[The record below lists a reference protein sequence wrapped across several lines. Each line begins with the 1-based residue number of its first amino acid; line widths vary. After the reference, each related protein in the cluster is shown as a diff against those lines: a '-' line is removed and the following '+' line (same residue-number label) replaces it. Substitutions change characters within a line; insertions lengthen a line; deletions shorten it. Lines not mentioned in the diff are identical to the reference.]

1 MNDLLTRFIVAVET
15 IGTALTAMASGGTGQ
30 LNVPATPGADSAAPA
45 GAGAKPSGRGKAA
58 ADKPKDAAP
67 AAAAADTKPDAS
79 AQAAAEAQAAQIAA
93 DQQAAADKAKA
104 AAAEEGFPY
113 EELKKA
119 IIALASAGNE
129 GKEQALRILT
139 DAGVEKGGKASDAPK
154 GKWKGMHADAVA
166 SLAKIKEADSLA

>member
-1 MNDLLTRFIVAVET
+1 MNDLLTRFVVAVES

-30 LNVPATPGADSAAPA
+30 LNVPATPGSEAAAPA

-67 AAAAADTKPDAS
+67 AAAADTKPDAS

-93 DQQAAADKAKA
+93 DQQAVADKAK
-104 AAAEEGFPY
+104 AAEEGFPY

>member
-1 MNDLLTRFIVAVET
+1 MNDLLTRFIVAVES
-15 IGTALTAMASGGTGQ
+15 IGTALTAIASGSAVI
-30 LNVPATPGADSAAPA
+30 NPAAAATPGADAAPA
-45 GAGAKPSGRGKAA
+45 AGAGKPAGRGKAT
-58 ADKPKDAAP
+58 ADKAKDAAP
-67 AAAAADTKPDAS
+67 AADTKPDAS
-79 AQAAAEAQAAQIAA
+79 AQAAAEAQAAQVAA
-93 DQQAAADKAKA
+93 DQKAAEDKAKA

-166 SLAKIKEADSLA
+166 SLAKIKEADSFA

>member
-30 LNVPATPGADSAAPA
+30 LNVPATPGSEAAAPA
-45 GAGAKPSGRGKAA
+45 GAGAKPSGRGKASAAKDTPPA
-58 ADKPKDAAP
+58 ADAKA
-67 AAAAADTKPDAS
+67 PDAS
-79 AQAAAEAQAAQIAA
+79 AQAVAEAQAAQVAA

-104 AAAEEGFPY
+104 AEEGFPY
-113 EELKKA
+113 EDLKKA
-119 IIALASAGNE
+119 IIALASAGNA
-129 GKEQALRILT
+129 GKEEALRILT

-166 SLAKIKEADSLA
+166 SLAKIKEADSFA

>member
-15 IGTALTAMASGGTGQ
+15 IGTALTAMASGSAVINPAAT
-30 LNVPATPGADSAAPA
+30 PAATPGADKPPAADKPA
-45 GAGAKPSGRGKAA
+45 GRGKASA
-58 ADKPKDAAP
+58 AKDAAKTPDP
-67 AAAAADTKPDAS
+67 APDAS
-79 AQAAAEAQAAQIAA
+79 AQAVAEAQAAQVAA
-93 DQQAAADKAKA
+93 DQQAAADKAK
-104 AAAEEGFPY
+104 AAEEGFPY

-166 SLAKIKEADSLA
+166 SLAKIKEADSFA

>member
-45 GAGAKPSGRGKAA
+45 GAGAKPSGRGKASA
-58 ADKPKDAAP
+58 AKDTP
-67 AAAAADTKPDAS
+67 PAADTKAPDAS
-79 AQAAAEAQAAQIAA
+79 AQAVAEAQAAQVAA
-93 DQQAAADKAKA
+93 DQQAAADKAK
-104 AAAEEGFPY
+104 AAEEGFPY

-166 SLAKIKEADSLA
+166 SLAKIKEADSFA